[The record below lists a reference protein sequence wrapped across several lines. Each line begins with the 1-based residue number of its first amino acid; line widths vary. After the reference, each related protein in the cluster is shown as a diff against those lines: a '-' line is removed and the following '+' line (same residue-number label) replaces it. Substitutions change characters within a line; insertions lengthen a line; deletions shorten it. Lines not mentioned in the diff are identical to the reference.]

1 MELEYERSSRER
13 RAREVCRTPPVA
25 SDEMVV
31 PDQMVASADDADAW
45 PRGLRDPGRADRRRT
60 HSQSEHEPGVAV
72 RTRRGRP
79 LWGLAGAVLSQDQTQ
94 PLPSSLGAEVDQL
107 IDDAMKL
114 RPDLASRVATLKSGE
129 ASVQRAKAEF
139 YPVLGVTVN
148 YGENLWQYTF
158 SGPPAIT
165 SGTPQYEAL
174 LTSARPPA
182 DVSLSS

>member
-1 MELEYERSSRER
+1 MG
-13 RAREVCRTPPVA
+13 
-25 SDEMVV
+25 
-31 PDQMVASADDADAW
+31 
-45 PRGLRDPGRADRRRT
+45 PRGRRT
-60 HSQSEHEPGVAV
+60 VP
-72 RTRRGRP
+72 
-79 LWGLAGAVLSQDQTQ
+79 DQTQ